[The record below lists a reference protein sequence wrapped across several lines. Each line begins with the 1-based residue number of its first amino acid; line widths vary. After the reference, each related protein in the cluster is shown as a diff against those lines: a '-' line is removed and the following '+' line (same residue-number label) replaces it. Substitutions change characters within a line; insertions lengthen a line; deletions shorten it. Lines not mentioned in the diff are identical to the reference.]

1 MLFVVMPVAVSMV
14 FGQIF
19 GRFGIVTPIL
29 HDIGLSTDCTSP
41 FVHNRRRI
49 QRPFINARR

>member
-1 MLFVVMPVAVSMV
+1 MPVPVSMV